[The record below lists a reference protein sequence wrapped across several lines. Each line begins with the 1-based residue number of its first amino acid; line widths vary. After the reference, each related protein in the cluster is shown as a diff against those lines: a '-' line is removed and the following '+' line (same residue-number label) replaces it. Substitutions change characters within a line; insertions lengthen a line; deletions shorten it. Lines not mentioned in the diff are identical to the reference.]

1 MDFATFTPEIKVK
14 LGQVT
19 VVKRSTSDTPDRLY
33 QVQVLVRSDGEGAEE
48 ESEDVENLAVDMAGI
63 TSGEYRILR

>member
-19 VVKRSTSDTPDRLY
+19 VVKRSISDTPDRLY
-33 QVQVLVRSDGEGAEE
+33 QVRVLVRPDSEGTEE
-48 ESEDVENLAVDMAGI
+48 ESEDVENLAMDMQGV